1 MNRTSLV
8 SKAKRT
14 LNKIL
19 VLIMFCFGV
28 SAGLA
33 GSDKPNLLVNG
44 DFELGAELPDGWRF
58 IGKDGALPQKQVD
71 ESVVYEQENGPVGKR
86 ALLLKEGG
94 VQVGIRQNLE
104 GEPSPEYEYKLSG
117 YVKTENFSGKYVR
130 LAVIDKGFS
139 KFYAFIDV
147 KNDNQDWTPVETTFK
162 MPETSKG
169 VSVVFYTSGEFSGK
183 AWVDGIKLEQE
194 RKLTDAELAVATG
207 DEKKNSLP
215 SQK

>member
-94 VQVGIRQNLE
+94 VRHLYLVGGSLTDWREAGCQRKWE
-104 GEPSPEYEYKLSG
+104 SSKLSR
-117 YVKTENFSGKYVR
+117 FR
-130 LAVIDKGFS
+130 L
-139 KFYAFIDV
+139 
-147 KNDNQDWTPVETTFK
+147 T
-162 MPETSKG
+162 
-169 VSVVFYTSGEFSGK
+169 
-183 AWVDGIKLEQE
+183 
-194 RKLTDAELAVATG
+194 R
-207 DEKKNSLP
+207 
-215 SQK
+215 